1 MSDTKYVCIYAD
13 RHGCGDR
20 EAHPY
25 ICSGGP
31 VCDLHKP
38 GAVTT
43 TPSADTGS
51 PETVPPAAIA
61 A

>member
-1 MSDTKYVCIYAD
+1 MDATKHVCIYAD

-38 GAVTT
+38 GSSTQQQNAETRQPAAAVT
-43 TPSADTGS
+43 A
-51 PETVPPAAIA
+51 
-61 A
+61 

>member
-43 TPSADTGS
+43 PSADTGS

>member
-1 MSDTKYVCIYAD
+1 MTTIRPVCIYAD

-38 GAVTT
+38 GAQPPPGTRPQPPT
-43 TPSADTGS
+43 TPT
-51 PETVPPAAIA
+51 AA
-61 A
+61 

>member
-1 MSDTKYVCIYAD
+1 MTTTKPVCIYAD
-13 RHGCGDR
+13 RYGCGDR

-38 GAVTT
+38 GAQPPPTT
-43 TPSADTGS
+43 RPQ
-51 PETVPPAAIA
+51 PAATA
-61 A
+61 PTAT